1 MAQTKKTEKN
11 FVWTDDETALLVQV
25 IIDYKTSKAAN
36 DLDWE
41 SIKNKYE
48 EIAERF
54 LSRYPRAESVVS
66 EEAYP
71 NCSDP

>member
-36 DLDWE
+36 GLDWE

-48 EIAERF
+48 EISERF
-54 LSRYPRAESVVS
+54 LSSYPRAESVVS